1 LAYIPY
7 MVFIETPLFTRRVM
21 ELMDDDGY
29 ARFQTM
35 LIRDPEAGDL
45 IQGTGGLRKIR
56 VAARGHG
63 KRGGARVIY
72 YHFRARDQI
81 ALLMIYPKSEQAD
94 LTADH
99 RSALKTVI
107 ERWS

>member
-1 LAYIPY
+1 
-7 MVFIETPLFTRRVM
+7 MVLIETPLFTRRVM

-56 VAARGHG
+56 VAAHGHG

-72 YHFRARDQI
+72 YHFRAREQI

-99 RSALKTVI
+99 RRALKRVI

>member
-1 LAYIPY
+1 
-7 MVFIETPLFTRRVM
+7 MVFIEAPLFTRRVA
-21 ELMDDDGY
+21 ELMDDDSY
-29 ARFQTM
+29 AHFQM
-35 LIRDPEAGDL
+35 LLIRDPEAGDL

-81 ALLMIYPKSEQAD
+81 ALLMIYPKTEQAD
-94 LTADH
+94 LTAEH
-99 RSALKTVI
+99 RRALKSVI
-107 ERWS
+107 EHWS